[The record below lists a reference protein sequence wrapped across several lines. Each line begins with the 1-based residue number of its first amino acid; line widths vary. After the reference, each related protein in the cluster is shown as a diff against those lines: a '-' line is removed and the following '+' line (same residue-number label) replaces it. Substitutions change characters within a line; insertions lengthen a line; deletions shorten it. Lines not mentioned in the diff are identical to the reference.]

1 MDIYGNRIF
10 TKRLQLR
17 KPEKEDIE
25 LLFTW
30 SHSPEAYGKYLSP
43 ERLKLEHL
51 QDQLASGALWND
63 REKLFLVELR
73 DTGKPIGT
81 THYWQL
87 PGNNETVIIS
97 LKIALPAERNKGYG
111 TELQKFLIIQLFS
124 HKKIKNIEMY
134 TDINNNG
141 QQRCLRKLGFELAKS
156 LTYEDQQVQRT
167 GYLFRLTAE
176 RYNSEPIYHY
186 HYE

>member
-81 THYWQL
+81 THYW
-87 PGNNETVIIS
+87 
-97 LKIALPAERNKGYG
+97 
-111 TELQKFLIIQLFS
+111 LFS